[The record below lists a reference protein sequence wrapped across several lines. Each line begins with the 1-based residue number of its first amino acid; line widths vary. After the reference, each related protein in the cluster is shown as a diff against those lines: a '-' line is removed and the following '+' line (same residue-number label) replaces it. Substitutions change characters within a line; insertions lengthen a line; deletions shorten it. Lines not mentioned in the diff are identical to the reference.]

1 MMKLFPY
8 AHATHPDWRMAVELA
23 LVQLRALMSN
33 PDYCNIPQLGI
44 LYITDHYAGQALAI
58 LDKVSKELP
67 TIECW
72 TGTVGVGIASNNVE
86 YFDEPALSLMLC
98 ELEENSFRVFNGINP
113 LSSAIK
119 DKFNAASALIH
130 ADGHTPDLGEL
141 IGELAQNTQN
151 NYLFGG
157 LTSSRAD
164 LVQFSKSPAA
174 LNKEPEGA
182 MNPHAVRHTKAGTG
196 VFTGGLSGVA
206 FDQRVKM
213 ISRVT
218 QGCFPISK
226 PRKLTQSDGH
236 VILTLDGRPALDV
249 LLEDLNLTMDSER
262 TELLRKVRETL
273 VGLTSLS
280 LDALKKTGGLADDVC
295 VRHIIGLDMHRKGIA
310 VAELLSEDTQVT
322 FCERN
327 RNAAKSDLIRIA
339 TEIRESLEPLE
350 MSAEQAA
357 QASQISLDDA
367 PTPSRK
373 IRGAIYISCAG
384 RGGPHFGAPSAE
396 LQLIKKALGDIPLTG
411 FFAGGEIAHQNL
423 YGYTGVLT
431 VFTD

>member
-1 MMKLFPY
+1 MKLFPY

-23 LVQLRALMSN
+23 LVQLRALLSN
-33 PDYCNIPQLGI
+33 PDYCRAPQLGV
-44 LYITDHYAGQALAI
+44 LYITDHFAGQAPAI
-58 LDKVSKELP
+58 LDTIAKELP
-67 TIECW
+67 TVQSW

-98 ELEENSFRVFNGINP
+98 ELEENSFRVFNGLNP

-119 DKFNAASALIH
+119 DKFNATCALIH
-130 ADGHTPDLGEL
+130 ADGNTPDLGEL
-141 IGELAQNTQN
+141 IGELAQNTQS

-164 LVQFSKSPAA
+164 LVQFSKSTASP
-174 LNKEPEGA
+174 NKVLEGLIH
-182 MNPHAVRHTKAGTG
+182 PHASPNTQEGQG

-206 FDQRVKM
+206 FDQSVKM

-226 PRKLTQSDGH
+226 PRKITQSDGH
-236 VILTLDGRPALDV
+236 VILSLDGRAALDV
-249 LLEDLNLTMDSER
+249 LLEDLNLTMDSDR
-262 TELLRKVRETL
+262 TQLLKKVRETL

-280 LDALKKTGGLADDVC
+280 IDALKKTGGLADDVC
-295 VRHIIGLDMHRKGIA
+295 VRHIIGLDTHRKGIA
-310 VAELLSEDTQVT
+310 VAELLGEDTQVT

-327 RNAAKSDLIRIA
+327 RDAAKSDLIRIA

-357 QASQISLDDA
+357 RASQISLEDA

-373 IRGAIYISCAG
+373 IRGAVYISCAG

-411 FFAGGEIAHQNL
+411 FFAGGEIAHQHL